1 MNTTEITTSNETS
14 AFNQNNSIYFIEPQT
29 DPELIDCHGFEL
41 KTELQVVHTW
51 YFSRLFVFFNVKFLL
66 SITTYQHILQH
77 LFLWKY
83 WITGVVSAIV
93 IVLGCIGNLTAIL
106 LLQKPKMSTAFNQ
119 LLIVLCIFDTVFLI
133 SNIPTTE
140 LALQSRKLLSF

>member
-51 YFSRLFVFFNVKFLL
+51 YFSRLFVFFKCKVFAQYY
-66 SITTYQHILQH
+66 YQHILQH

>member
-66 SITTYQHILQH
+66 SITYFTASVSMEILDYWSGFSH
-77 LFLWKY
+77 CHSFRLHWKFDCNSI
-83 WITGVVSAIV
+83 ITKTQNVYGFQSVVDCS
-93 IVLGCIGNLTAIL
+93 
-106 LLQKPKMSTAFNQ
+106 MYF
-119 LLIVLCIFDTVFLI
+119 
-133 SNIPTTE
+133 
-140 LALQSRKLLSF
+140 